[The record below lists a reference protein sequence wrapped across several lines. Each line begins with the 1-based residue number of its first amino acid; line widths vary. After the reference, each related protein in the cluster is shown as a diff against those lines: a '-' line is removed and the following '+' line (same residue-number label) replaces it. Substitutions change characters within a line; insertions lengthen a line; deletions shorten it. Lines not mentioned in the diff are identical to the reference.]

1 MENIYAFLHQGCG
14 HSFMATRV
22 IPVMANGNNVQPVCT
37 EKGALSGKDSN
48 QSALIG
54 AWKMVKFETGT
65 GEELK
70 EIPYTGQLIITDAG
84 TLSAQASNPTKQY
97 LTPPIR

>member
-1 MENIYAFLHQGCG
+1 MRFYIKVAVIL
-14 HSFMATRV
+14 FMATRV

-54 AWKMVKFETGT
+54 A
-65 GEELK
+65 
-70 EIPYTGQLIITDAG
+70 
-84 TLSAQASNPTKQY
+84 
-97 LTPPIR
+97 